1 MNILYNFLFIALP
14 YVAITVFLIGT
25 VYRYRG
31 TKFKFS
37 SLSSEFLEGK
47 KLFFG
52 SVPFHYGIIFL
63 FFGHL
68 VAFLLP
74 REVLLW
80 NDQPVRLLILEVSA
94 FIFGISAFVGMFL
107 LIIRRKTHPRIQ
119 MVSTKMD
126 LIIEVLI
133 LSQIFLGLW
142 IAYGYRWG
150 SSWFAAV
157 LSPYLMSIFT
167 LDPQISAVT
176 NLPLVIQLHIAIAF
190 LIVLLIPFSR
200 LVHLLVPPLSYLWR
214 PYQKVIWYWNRKKI
228 RNPRSI
234 WAVTKPK
241 NN

>member
-14 YVAITVFLIGT
+14 YVALTIFLIGT

-47 KLFFG
+47 KLFYG

-68 VAFLLP
+68 VAFLFP

-80 NDQPVRLLILEVSA
+80 NGHPVRLLILEVTA
-94 FIFGISAFVGMFL
+94 FIFGISALVGMLL
-107 LIIRRKTHPRIQ
+107 LIIRRKTHARIQ

-167 LDPQISAVT
+167 LDPQINAV
-176 NLPLVIQLHIAIAF
+176 HI
-190 LIVLLIPFSR
+190 
-200 LVHLLVPPLSYLWR
+200 
-214 PYQKVIWYWNRKKI
+214 
-228 RNPRSI
+228 
-234 WAVTKPK
+234 
-241 NN
+241 

>member
-1 MNILYNFLFIALP
+1 MTLLYDFLFIALP
-14 YVAITVFLIGT
+14 YVAVTVFLIGT

-47 KLFFG
+47 KLFWG

-68 VAFLLP
+68 IAFLFP
-74 REVLLW
+74 HEVLLW
-80 NDQPVRLLILEVSA
+80 NGQPVRLLILEVTA
-94 FIFGISAFVGMFL
+94 FIFGISALVGMIFL
-107 LIIRRKTHPRIQ
+107 LVRRKTHPRIQ
-119 MVSTKMD
+119 MVTTKMD
-126 LIIEVLI
+126 MVIEVLI
-133 LSQIFLGLW
+133 VAEIFLGLW

-150 SSWFAAV
+150 SSWFASV

-167 LDPQISAVT
+167 LNPKIDAIIS
-176 NLPLVIQLHIAIAF
+176 LPLVIQLHIALAF
-190 LIVLLIPFSR
+190 TIVLLIPFSR

-214 PYQKVIWYWNRKKI
+214 PYQKVVWYWNRRKI
-228 RNPRSI
+228 RNPRSV
-234 WAVTKPK
+234 WAVTKSR